1 MTPATAMP
9 DLLELRARDA
19 ARLVA
24 EGELSAAELATAY
37 LDRIEADADGDDIG
51 AYLHTDREATAA
63 SAAASADAPGLDDG
77 PGTALR
83 GVPIGLKDLLSTVD
97 MPTTCGSRILEGF
110 RPVYDASTVAR
121 VRRAGLVNL
130 GKLNMDEFAMGSSNE
145 NSAYRPVR
153 NPWDTTRVPGGSSG
167 GSAAAVAAGHAPW
180 TLGSDT
186 GGSIRQP
193 AALCGI
199 VGMKPTYGVVSRYG
213 LVAFASSLD
222 QIGPMTKDVEDC
234 ANLLSVIAAPDPAD
248 TTCVGPR
255 EPVRLTKKERLD
267 GVRLGLPTQFMAEGI
282 DPDVKAVIEENL
294 RQAVELG
301 AAVVDVDLPHAEYAL
316 AAYYLIA
323 PAEAS
328 SNLAR
333 FDGVRYGLR
342 AEGVETVGE
351 MFDATRAQGFGPEVQ
366 RRIMIGTYALSS
378 GYYDAYY
385 GQAQKVRTLIAR
397 DFAKAFERCDLIVGP
412 TSPSAAFAI
421 GEKSGDPLAMY
432 ANDICTIPVN
442 LAALPGMSIPSGLVD
457 GLPVGFQII
466 GPAFSENR
474 MLDAAWTLE
483 QAFGFDVVPPRLVAP
498 TGT

>member
-1 MTPATAMP
+1 MSHLP
-9 DLLELRARDA
+9 ELVSLTARDA
-19 ARLVA
+19 AARIA
-24 EGELSAAELATAY
+24 GGEVSARELADAY
-37 LDRIEADADGDDIG
+37 LDRIEADPDQTG
-51 AYLHTDREATAA
+51 AWLHIDRDATH
-63 SAAASADAPGLDDG
+63 AAADAAMQLPDSK
-77 PGTALR
+77 TRFR
-83 GVPIGLKDLLSTVD
+83 GVPIGLKDLLSTRD
-97 MPTTCGSRILEGF
+97 MPTTCASRILEGF
-110 RPVYDASTVAR
+110 RPVYDATVVEQCRA
-121 VRRAGLVNL
+121 AGLVNL

-145 NSAYRPVR
+145 NSAYQPVR
-153 NPWDTTRVPGGSSG
+153 NPWDPDRVPGGSSG
-167 GSAAAVAAGHAPW
+167 GSAAAVAGGFAPW

-222 QIGPMTKDVEDC
+222 QIGPMTRDVEDC
-234 ANLLSVIAAPDPAD
+234 AELLAIIASDDPRD
-248 TTCVGPR
+248 TTCVGPK
-255 EPVRLTKKERLD
+255 EPIALSKRERLD
-267 GVRLGLPTQFMAEGI
+267 GVRLGLPRQFMAEGI

-294 RQAVELG
+294 RVAVDLG

-342 AEGVETVGE
+342 VDSDSLGE
-351 MFDATRAQGFGPEVQ
+351 MYDATRAAGFGPEVQ

-397 DFAKAFERCDLIVGP
+397 DFAKVFETCDLIVGP
-412 TSPSAAFAI
+412 TSPTTAFRL
-421 GEKSGDPLAMY
+421 GEKIGDPLAMY
-432 ANDICTIPVN
+432 ANDLCTIPVN
-442 LAALPGMSIPSGLVD
+442 LASLPGMSIPSGLVN

-474 MLDAAWTLE
+474 MLSAAWALE
-483 QAFGFDVVPPRLVAP
+483 QAFAFDTVPGRFRTSTTASM
-498 TGT
+498 GAGA